1 MPKTITPEMERINA
15 KLARQKND
23 ARNYSFAAEAWK
35 RFKRNK
41 TAIIGLC
48 IIVLFFLIMAVANV
62 ISPYDPYEVNYSEAN
77 IAPCARHIFGTDNL
91 GRDIFSRCMYGTR
104 ISIPFGLICMVTS
117 LAVGGILGM
126 CAAYFGGAVDN
137 VIMRIMDVF
146 QSIPGILLAIVVVAT
161 IGSGFTQLV
170 FAMTVSYM
178 PNFSKTV
185 RAAFFTVKGN
195 DYIEAS
201 RSLGA
206 SNLRLMFRHML
217 PNAVGHV
224 IIFSIQ
230 IVSSAIMAM
239 AALSYVGLGIMP
251 PTPEWGALLN
261 AGKPFML
268 QYPYMI
274 LFPGVLIAVV
284 MLAFNLFGD
293 GLRDALDPRLK

>member
-1 MPKTITPEMERINA
+1 
-15 KLARQKND
+15 
-23 ARNYSFAAEAWK
+23 
-35 RFKRNK
+35 
-41 TAIIGLC
+41 
-48 IIVLFFLIMAVANV
+48 
-62 ISPYDPYEVNYSEAN
+62 
-77 IAPCARHIFGTDNL
+77 
-91 GRDIFSRCMYGTR
+91 
-104 ISIPFGLICMVTS
+104 
-117 LAVGGILGM
+117 
-126 CAAYFGGAVDN
+126 
-137 VIMRIMDVF
+137 MDVF